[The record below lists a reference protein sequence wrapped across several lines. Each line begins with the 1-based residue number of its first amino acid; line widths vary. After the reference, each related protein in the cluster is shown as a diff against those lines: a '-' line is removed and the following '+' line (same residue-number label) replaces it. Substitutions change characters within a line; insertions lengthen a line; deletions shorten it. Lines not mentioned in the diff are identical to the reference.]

1 MAFNLNKV
9 RLEHNRNPELL
20 ELGLRPE
27 TGPP

>member
-9 RLEHNRNPELL
+9 RLEHKRNPELL
-20 ELGLRPE
+20 ELGLQPE